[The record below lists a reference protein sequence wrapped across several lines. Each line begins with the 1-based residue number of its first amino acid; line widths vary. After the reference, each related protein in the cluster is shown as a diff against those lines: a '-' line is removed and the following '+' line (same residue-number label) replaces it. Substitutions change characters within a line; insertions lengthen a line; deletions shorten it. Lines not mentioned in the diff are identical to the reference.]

1 MKQIIAALTCML
13 LVSAASAA
21 DLRPGGKV
29 AFLGLGF
36 VDLST
41 EGAYNGVRLDETE
54 RLAMVEQLVA
64 QRFRDEGLLLVD
76 LAPIE
81 TKLSSIANPGKC
93 YGCDVRFGKTLG
105 ADYVVVGAVHKIS
118 NLIVSMNL
126 FVRDVRTGETLR
138 AKAVD
143 VRSNTDRSWRRGMTY
158 ILKNGIFLN

>member
-1 MKQIIAALTCML
+1 MKQFIAALACMIS
-13 LVSAASAA
+13 VSAASAG
-21 DLRPGGKV
+21 DLRPDAKV

-41 EGAYNGVRLDETE
+41 EGAYNGARADETARLALIE
-54 RLAMVEQLVA
+54 RLVEQSFL
-64 QRFRDEGLLLVD
+64 EKGLLLVD

-81 TKLSSIANPGKC
+81 DKLANIANPGQC
-93 YGCDVRFGKTLG
+93 YGCDVRFGRALD

-118 NLIVSMNL
+118 NLIISMNL

-143 VRSNTDRSWRRGMTY
+143 VRSNTDRSWQRGMTY
-158 ILKNGIFLN
+158 ILKNGVFQD

>member
-1 MKQIIAALTCML
+1 MKQIIAALACIAM
-13 LVSAASAA
+13 VSAAFAE

-41 EGAYNGVRLDETE
+41 EGAYNGVREDETE
-54 RLAMVEQLVA
+54 RLTMIEQLVE
-64 QRFRDEGLLLVD
+64 QRFQQEGLILLD

-81 TKLSSIANPGKC
+81 SKLESIANPGQC
-93 YGCDVRFGKTLG
+93 YGCDIRFGRTLG
-105 ADYVVVGAVHKIS
+105 ADYVVVGAVHKVS

-143 VRSNTDRSWRRGMTY
+143 IRSNTDRSWQRGMTY
-158 ILKNGIFLN
+158 ILKNGIFRD

>member
-1 MKQIIAALTCML
+1 MKQIIAALACMTIM
-13 LVSAASAA
+13 SSASAE
-21 DLRPGGKV
+21 DLRPGSRV

-41 EGAYNGVRLDETE
+41 EGAYNGVRPDETE
-54 RLAMVEQLVA
+54 RLAMVERLIEE
-64 QRFRDEGLLLVD
+64 RFRAEGLLLAD

-81 TKLSSIANPGKC
+81 NKLANIANPGQC
-93 YGCDVRFGKTLG
+93 YGCDIRFGSALG

-126 FVRDVRTGETLR
+126 YVRDVRSGKTLR

-143 VRSNTDRSWRRGMTY
+143 VRSNTDRSWQRGMNY
-158 ILKNGIFLN
+158 ILKNGVFPD

>member
-1 MKQIIAALTCML
+1 MKQIITALACMTIMS
-13 LVSAASAA
+13 SAFAE
-21 DLRPGGKV
+21 DLRPGARV

-41 EGAYNGVRLDETE
+41 EGAYNGVRPDETE
-54 RLAMVEQLVA
+54 RLAMVERLVE
-64 QRFRDEGLLLVD
+64 QRFLDEGLLLVD

-81 TKLSSIANPGKC
+81 NKLANISNPGQC
-93 YGCDVRFGKTLG
+93 YGCDIRFGSTLG

-126 FVRDVRTGETLR
+126 FVRDVRNGETVR

-143 VRSNTDRSWRRGMTY
+143 VRSNTDRSWRRGMNY
-158 ILKNGIFLN
+158 ILENGVFHN